1 MGLSERNLL
10 EGNRNLITVTTMI
23 LIRYLVFE
31 IVVIKGDAREKNENK
46 NKTLKGQGNLKMAMC
61 SKSPR
66 GAYQYFN
73 FSSQH
78 KWAVVFN

>member
-1 MGLSERNLL
+1 
-10 EGNRNLITVTTMI
+10 MI

-78 KWAVVFN
+78 KWAVLLFNFHTLYEFRFSDWLICTT